1 MSGAI
6 VKGWCPS
13 AYRPMLS
20 GDGLLVR
27 VKPRLARLTAAQ
39 ATALPDLANRFG
51 NGVIDLTS
59 RANLQLRGVTEADHA
74 ALLEALLAAD
84 LIDPDPQIEERR
96 AIVTA
101 PFWQAGDRTERLTLA
116 LTARLADFPDLPGK
130 MGFAVDAGRLPMLTG
145 VSGDI
150 RFETSDAGLILR
162 AEGARLGRV
171 VEEDAAIDAAIELAE
186 WFVDTGGR
194 ERGRMARHL
203 AHHLLPK
210 AWQTAEPAPS
220 MGHPIPGPAIG
231 GHVVGVPFGAIEA
244 DDFAALIDAT
254 DARHIR
260 VTPWRL
266 LFLENAARPAHPA
279 FIHTPGDPLLDVA
292 ACPGTPRCSSAEVE
306 TRPIAR
312 RLAEKVQGTLHVSG
326 CAKGCARRNPA
337 AVTLVGQGG
346 RFDLVENG
354 RASDTPCRTGLT
366 EADLME
372 LFP

>member
-171 VEEDAAIDAAIELAE
+171 IAEDDAIDAAIELAD
-186 WFVDTGGR
+186 WFVETGGR

-203 AHHLLPK
+203 AHH
-210 AWQTAEPAPS
+210 
-220 MGHPIPGPAIG
+220 
-231 GHVVGVPFGAIEA
+231 
-244 DDFAALIDAT
+244 
-254 DARHIR
+254 R
-260 VTPWRL
+260 
-266 LFLENAARPAHPA
+266 
-279 FIHTPGDPLLDVA
+279 
-292 ACPGTPRCSSAEVE
+292 
-306 TRPIAR
+306 
-312 RLAEKVQGTLHVSG
+312 
-326 CAKGCARRNPA
+326 
-337 AVTLVGQGG
+337 
-346 RFDLVENG
+346 
-354 RASDTPCRTGLT
+354 
-366 EADLME
+366 
-372 LFP
+372 